1 MRRAEEEKGVE
12 EWGGIW
18 WKVEGREGD
27 FMEAKVERLVLKPE
41 SGKVALEWGKNAPG
55 TEQEEY
61 DEGDG
66 SNGSNDSE
74 EGDGA

>member
-55 TEQEEY
+55 MEQ
-61 DEGDG
+61 DDNDA
-66 SNGSNDSE
+66 SDGSNDSE
-74 EGDGA
+74 ESDGA